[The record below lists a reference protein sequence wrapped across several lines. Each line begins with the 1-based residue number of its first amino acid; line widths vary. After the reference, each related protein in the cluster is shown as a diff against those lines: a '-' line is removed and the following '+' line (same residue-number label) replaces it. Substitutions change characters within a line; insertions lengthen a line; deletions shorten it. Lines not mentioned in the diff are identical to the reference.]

1 VRKDIL
7 VQRLSHWLKGM
18 TMKWSNARTAI
29 VSCCVA
35 AVTALGVAA
44 VPALAG
50 SRAPSATA
58 TPVILSG
65 TRTSAEINGQT
76 TIARLGLPKGSWVVF
91 AKADVS
97 TAGGG
102 PVQLH
107 CTLKAGSSSDHTDP
121 ELESGTGA
129 FDENIALNVAHK
141 FANAGAA
148 LLSCN
153 SSGVVV
159 DVVSVKMTG
168 IKAGKLS
175 IVSLQLV

>member
-1 VRKDIL
+1 
-7 VQRLSHWLKGM
+7 
-18 TMKWSNARTAI
+18 MKWSNARTAV
-29 VSCCVA
+29 VSASVA
-35 AVTALGVAA
+35 AATAFGVAA

-50 SRAPSATA
+50 NRAPSATP
-58 TPVILSG
+58 TPLIISG
-65 TRTSAEINGQT
+65 TRSLGIINGAT
-76 TIARLGLPKGSWVVF
+76 TVARLALPAGSWTVF

-107 CTLKAGSSSDHTDP
+107 CTLKAGTATDHTDP
-121 ELESGTGA
+121 ELESGATGA
-129 FDENIALNVAHK
+129 FDENIALNVSHK
-141 FANAGAA
+141 FAKAGAA

-153 SSGVVV
+153 SSGVTV
-159 DVVSVKMTG
+159 DVISIKMTA